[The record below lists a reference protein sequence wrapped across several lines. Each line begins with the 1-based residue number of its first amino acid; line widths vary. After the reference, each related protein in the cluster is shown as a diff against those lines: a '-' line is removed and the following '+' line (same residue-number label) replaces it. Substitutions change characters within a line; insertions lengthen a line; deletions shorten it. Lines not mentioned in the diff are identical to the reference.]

1 MQISII
7 IASRNEADRLSK
19 TVRSCLGSI
28 RSDVPFEIV
37 VVDDGSTD
45 GSAELVR
52 GMPQVRVVRNAISQ
66 GVSAT
71 KDLGGRSARGTI
83 LVFLDAHC
91 KPERGAIERL
101 ADDVAMLNGQ
111 AVVAPRIAA
120 LDESTWENHL
130 NHCGNGYLLDL
141 ETFEERWV
149 RLKTLRRYRSFY
161 ASPNLAGCCLAVSR
175 RLFEELGGF
184 DSRMRGWGS
193 EQVELWV
200 ESMATGLLF
209 GERRPCRHRSSVSI
223 LIAAKYRDRVTNHSQ

>member
-1 MQISII
+1 MSI
-7 IASRNEADRLSK
+7 
-19 TVRSCLGSI
+19 
-28 RSDVPFEIV
+28 
-37 VVDDGSTD
+37 DGSTATVC
-45 GSAELVR
+45 SLLS
-52 GMPQVRVVRNAISQ
+52 VRVVRNAISQ

-193 EQVELWV
+193 EQVDF
-200 ESMATGLLF
+200 GLKAWLLGF
-209 GERRPCRHRSSVSI
+209 YLVNDVHAVIGHQFRSLLQFRIWSR
-223 LIAAKYRDRVTNHSQ
+223 LTYCGDWAPET